1 LLRIFEVSPLSK
13 GNSDEYVAGA
23 RLMGVRVYDE
33 AHACLA
39 PAQLMHHSQLT
50 AYMLNGTNMAES
62 IKKDL
67 D

>member
-1 LLRIFEVSPLSK
+1 
-13 GNSDEYVAGA
+13 
-23 RLMGVRVYDE
+23 MGVRVYDE